1 MRKLKYHERKLL
13 KKVDFL
19 SWKSESN
26 KREASVVRRYRLQD
40 AGEYKQYN
48 KLCGLVTRL
57 VTLLQKMDARDPVR
71 EEMTEKLLDK
81 LYRAGAIPSK
91 KSLAQCN
98 RLSVSSFC
106 RRRLAVVLVRLNMA
120 QNLKAACTFIE
131 HGHVRVGPE
140 TVTNPAYLVTR
151 DLEDHITWTDTSAIR
166 RKIERYKDNVDD
178 YMLLEA

>member
-1 MRKLKYHERKLL
+1 MRKLKYHEHKLL

-19 SWKSESN
+19 TWKSESS

-40 AGEYKQYN
+40 AGDYKKYN

-57 VTLLQKMDARDPVR
+57 VSLLKKMDQRDPVR
-71 EEMTEKLLDK
+71 EELTEKLLLK
-81 LYRAGAIPSK
+81 LYRVGAIPTQ
-91 KSLAQCN
+91 KSLEQCN

-120 QNLKAACTFIE
+120 ENLKDACKFVD

-140 TVTNPAYLVTR
+140 PVTNPAYLVTR
-151 DLEDHITWTDTSAIR
+151 DLEDHVTWTDSSSIK
-166 RKIERYKDNVDD
+166 RKVQKYNDKLDD
-178 YMLLEA
+178 FELLQA